1 MMPEHNEDASP
12 RSYPQSAQPGRADF
26 AVDETWIDGVVV
38 ISVSGCVDMLS
49 APWLT
54 EAIDSAL
61 AKSPAGM
68 IVDLS
73 DVEFLA
79 SAGISVLITANG
91 NPGHS
96 GKFSVVADGP
106 VTHRPLTLLG
116 VSEIISLHRTQDEA
130 LNSLA
135 GS

>member
-1 MMPEHNEDASP
+1 MMPEHDKDASP
-12 RSYPQSAQPGRADF
+12 RSHLQPAQPGRAGCTI
-26 AVDETWIDGVVV
+26 DETWIDGLVV

-79 SAGISVLITANG
+79 SAGISVLMAAHG

-96 GKFSVVADGP
+96 GKFSIVADGP
-106 VTHRPLTLLG
+106 ATHRPLTLLG
-116 VSEIISLHRTQDEA
+116 INEIISIHRTQGEA

-135 GS
+135 DA